1 MAERA
6 KPDADKSRAE
16 LLAELTALR
25 SQVES
30 LLHNADANRAAT
42 RQNADECGS
51 ELEEAR
57 RGWSEAERVGRLKDE
72 FLANLSHEL
81 RSPINAILGWS
92 QILRPGDASDPELA
106 EGLDVIQRQARAQVR
121 LIDDLLDM
129 SRIIAGKLR
138 LDVQRV
144 ELRGVIDAAVEIIR
158 PAADAKKIRIQ
169 TVLDPLAGAVT
180 GDPERLQQIFWNI
193 LSNAVKF
200 TPVGGKVQIALE
212 RINSHVEVSISDDGQ
227 GISPAFLDHVFER
240 LSQGDSS
247 TRKAHTGLG
256 LGLAIVKSLTEM
268 HGGSVRA
275 KSPGLGKGATFLVT
289 LPISV
294 VHEKPDDRGRQHPTS
309 SRDPATPALCPPL
322 DGVHVLLV
330 DDDDDALEV
339 VKRILLRCNARVTTA
354 TSVTEALALFALE
367 RPDVVVADIGLPQTD
382 GYEFIRRLRA
392 LPPADGG
399 GVPVAALTAFARSED
414 RRQAM
419 LAGFDIHVAKPVD
432 PAELVAVVGRL
443 ARRT

>member
-1 MAERA
+1 MSHSTVL
-6 KPDADKSRAE
+6 DSDKTRDV
-16 LLAELTALR
+16 LLAELAALR
-25 SQVES
+25 TRLAGETTES
-30 LLHNADANRAAT
+30 AAV
-42 RQNADECGS
+42 AAPPLSEGD
-51 ELEEAR
+51 ELEAAR
-57 RGWSEAERVGRLKDE
+57 RGWSEAERTGRLKDE

-92 QILRPGDASDPELA
+92 QLLMTGDVSPAELS
-106 EGLDVIQRQARAQVR
+106 EGLDVIARQARAQVR

-129 SRIIAGKLR
+129 SRIVAGKLR

-144 ELRGVIDAAVEIIR
+144 ELPAVIEAALEAVR
-158 PAADAKKIRIQ
+158 PAAAAKKIRVQ
-169 TVLDPLAGAVT
+169 TVLDPLAGPVT
-180 GDPERLQQIFWNI
+180 GDPGRLQQIFWNL

-200 TPVGGKVQIALE
+200 TRKGGKVQVALE
-212 RINSHVEVSISDDGQ
+212 RVNSAVEVSVSDDGE
-227 GISPAFLDHVFER
+227 GIPPDFLPHVFDR
-240 LSQGDSS
+240 LSQADSS
-247 TRKAHTGLG
+247 SRKKQPGLG

-275 KSPGLGKGATFLVT
+275 KSAGEGRGATFSVT

-294 VHEKPDDRGRQHPTS
+294 AYATPDDGGRQHPTAK
-309 SRDPATPALCPPL
+309 RDVAAPSLSPPL

-330 DDDDDALEV
+330 DDDPDALEV
-339 VKRILLRCNARVTTA
+339 VKRILRRCQARVSTA
-354 TSVTEALALFALE
+354 TSAAEALTLLS
-367 RPDVVVADIGLPQTD
+367 RDQPDVVLADIGLPHVD
-382 GYEFIRRLRA
+382 GYEFVRRVRA
-392 LPPADGG
+392 LPQGEARD
-399 GVPVAALTAFARSED
+399 VPVAALTAFARSED